1 MAGYGMRDGSAITRA
16 IGDYA
21 NYKQRQEQIEYNR
34 DQQAYENQL
43 RERQVAMDEHRQ
55 NARLSMQ
62 MDEAEYRNGERAR
75 VAQERER
82 SQVARQGFVDT
93 NLDNIDEAEN
103 AALEAIKGGASG
115 KGRRVVPVDNGD
127 GTVTVSVEKEDGK
140 VEPFTKKPHDNKSAP
155 FRVRQEDM
163 ANTRLHAAKSAQIA
177 KANNATEQETAAYIR
192 AGFTV
197 GDDGLTRPASE
208 AEFTSNLKEQGLLP
222 SKTPDDVPTEANLK
236 RGNNAEPEKG
246 EVKGLVDYAQD
257 AYAAGNRGARQ
268 LYDTFIKGGILKQT
282 GVSDK
287 VRKVGNRILFG
298 TDGATTLD
306 KEGVAKVRPTAKVST
321 EKGMADLAETREAF
335 DAAGGEKPKPSG
347 KTLEIVEKAP
357 SIEEKTRAVTEKF
370 AKKREQAAAVGELY
384 VTGNIDEGQMRNFME
399 TGDMRFSKYD
409 IQKHQASEYAAR
421 ANANARLAK
430 AQENLY
436 DAQVEAAKATSKKF
450 EDDQK
455 AQEHTR
461 KKLSE
466 VGAAMAKMIGN
477 RNGFDSQQVKALEA
491 EVETLAVRFMGNQ
504 RYSTEA
510 MGTEQF
516 AAMWSGAV
524 ESYLN
529 NNKNGDLSVM
539 SITPYMTTVE
549 GRYKPRSAEVIKEIA
564 AASEGMSLE
573 DVRTAHNSEFDDA
586 KKAVESRG
594 GVWNDETQEDFYQL
608 LKETYAFNN

>member
-1 MAGYGMRDGSAITRA
+1 MRDGSAITRA

-21 NYKQRQEQIEYNR
+21 NYKQRQEQTEYNR

-103 AALEAIKGGASG
+103 AALEAIRGGASG

-163 ANTRLHAAKSAQIA
+163 TNTRLHAAKSAQIA

-268 LYDTFIKGGILKQT
+268 LYDTFIKGGVLKQT

-409 IQKHQASEYAAR
+409 IQKHRASEYAQR
-421 ANANARLAK
+421 ANASAKLAK
-430 AQENLY
+430 AEKSLY
-436 DAQVEAAKATSKKF
+436 DAQVDAAKATSKAFKD
-450 EDDQK
+450 EQK
-455 AQEHTR
+455 AQADLT
-461 KKLSE
+461 KKLSDVGTAIAE
-466 VGAAMAKMIGN
+466 VVGVHKGLSPRQA
-477 RNGFDSQQVKALEA
+477 KALEG
-491 EVETLAVRFMGNQ
+491 EVKTLATRFMGTQ
-504 RYSTEA
+504 RYSKEA
-510 MGTEQF
+510 MGTAGF

-529 NNKNGDLSVM
+529 TNAGGDLSVM
-539 SITPYMTTVE
+539 SITPYITTVE
-549 GRYKPRSAEVIKEIA
+549 GKFKPRSAEVIKQIA
-564 AASEGMSLE
+564 SANESMSLE